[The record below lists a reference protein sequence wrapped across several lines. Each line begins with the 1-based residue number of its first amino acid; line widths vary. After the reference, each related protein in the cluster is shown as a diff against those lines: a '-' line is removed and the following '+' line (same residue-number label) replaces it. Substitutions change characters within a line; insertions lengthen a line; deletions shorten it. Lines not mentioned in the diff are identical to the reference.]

1 MLQDRGKTRARS
13 MQDMSLVLANKAR
26 DTRSVSFNGVVAMV
40 DAALHLNS
48 VSADRRNEL
57 FVAVN
62 ENKIDVLRY
71 TNLFKICQFFHIFKS
86 KLIFC
91 KLVSMHR
98 KHASSGSVN
107 LKSALQATI
116 EKVSVGSDSQ
126 NAAVLSCVTRVCRSA
141 GKILRVTAEWRMS
154 ACRTM
159 SR

>member
-71 TNLFKICQFFHIFKS
+71 TNLFKICQFFQKQTFFLQTCLNAQEARELGVCESEI
-86 KLIFC
+86 C
-91 KLVSMHR
+91 A
-98 KHASSGSVN
+98 ASHN
-107 LKSALQATI
+107 
-116 EKVSVGSDSQ
+116 
-126 NAAVLSCVTRVCRSA
+126 
-141 GKILRVTAEWRMS
+141 
-154 ACRTM
+154 
-159 SR
+159 